1 MRHRFEARQ
10 ANKPAR
16 SLDGMNKSENIAQQL
31 RVVRI
36 LLQLDDFNVQ
46 IIKAFNC
53 LGEKLCKKIVH
64 KSPRP

>member
-1 MRHRFEARQ
+1 
-10 ANKPAR
+10 
-16 SLDGMNKSENIAQQL
+16 MNKSENIAQQL